1 MTKDPLPTWR
11 TDNLYA
17 FFVAI
22 CVGVFA
28 FAGLYFSLS
37 TKFELL
43 AQRQEYMIKTQEE
56 YNERNKEIQLRL
68 GDHGTRLTKVETLL
82 NIKSSDESAILK

>member
-1 MTKDPLPTWR
+1 MSKQELPAWR
-11 TDNLYA
+11 TDNLYS

-56 YNERNKEIQLRL
+56 YNERNKEIQIKLE
-68 GDHGTRLTKVETLL
+68 DHGTRLTKIETFD
-82 NIKSSDESAILK
+82 IKSSDESAVLK